1 MSMQPVKPAEEKVLP
16 KAPSTEERIRIRAYE
31 LFEAR
36 KGAPSDPVADWYQ
49 AEAEIKEK
57 QPV

>member
-1 MSMQPVKPAEEKVLP
+1 MKPAEEKVQP
-16 KAPSTEERIRIRAYE
+16 KAPSIEERIRVRAYE